1 MKNRIQSL
9 KELKT
14 KIIICV
20 SLMSVF
26 ILSFFF
32 AKPLENFLGLNFKFN
47 KNEVSAE
54 ALKNSNFEVTY
65 IDVGQG
71 NSCFVRFPDDKVM
84 LIDGGTEQYANKVV
98 DFLKSK
104 NVETI
109 DYLIATHADSDHI
122 GGLSKVVE
130 TFDIK
135 NFYRPFQIAGTGTSA
150 ATFVANPYEDLAG
163 VYEDLMIQ
171 TNNRS
176 KISRVTTP
184 DFNLFV
190 ELMYKETYIENSE
203 EVESLVTVFYDDLVI
218 AGEGYKVEFFA
229 PLKRDLSQSIEDNS
243 SRTKGEITVG
253 YGTTD
258 SNNNSAI
265 FLLSVFDYSFLFTG
279 DATWR
284 NKNTQN
290 KAGSFEETDF
300 LLSLS
305 KEDKQKLQNLDVVL
319 AGHHGSSYS
328 TSAELL
334 NLTAPRFVVI
344 SVGAGNNFGHP
355 SSEVI
360 FRAESTKRVEV
371 DYLLRTDKNGTITFG
386 KTDQTLCYAVEEN
399 QVLSELSI
407 SWIELSILIFVSLMM
422 CVIFIKPIRS
432 RKVNFIDTKI

>member
-20 SLMSVF
+20 SLMSVL

-32 AKPLENFLGLNFKFN
+32 AKPLEDFLGLNFKFN
-47 KNEVSAE
+47 KNEVLAE
-54 ALKNSNFEVTY
+54 ALFDSNFEVTH

-71 NSCFVRFPDDKVM
+71 NSCYVRFPDGKIM

-122 GGLSKVVE
+122 GGLAKVVE

-150 ATFVANPYEDLAG
+150 ATFVANPYEDLADI
-163 VYEDLMIQ
+163 YEELMIQ

-176 KISRVTTP
+176 KISRVTSP

-190 ELMYKETYIENSE
+190 ELMYKETYTENSE
-203 EVESLVTVFYDDLVI
+203 EFESNITVFYDDLVI
-218 AGEGYKVEFFA
+218 AGEGYSVEFFA
-229 PLKRDLSQSIEDNS
+229 PLSRDLNQKIEDNS
-243 SRTKGEITVG
+243 TRTKGEITVG

-265 FLLSVFDYSFLFTG
+265 FLLSIHSHSFLFTG

-334 NLTAPRFVVI
+334 NLTSPRFLVI

-371 DYLLRTDKNGTITFG
+371 DYLLRTDKNGNITFG
-386 KTDQTLCYAVEEN
+386 EENQKLCYAVEDN
-399 QVLSELSI
+399 QVLSNLSI
-407 SWIELSILIFVSLMM
+407 SWIELSMLLFVFVMT
-422 CVIFIKPIRS
+422 CVIFIKPINL
-432 RKVNFIDTKI
+432 RKG

>member
-1 MKNRIQSL
+1 MKNRIQNL

-20 SLMSVF
+20 SLMSVL

-32 AKPLENFLGLNFKFN
+32 AKPLENFLGLNFEFN

-98 DFLKSK
+98 NFLKSK
-104 NVETI
+104 NVVTI

-122 GGLSKVVE
+122 GGLLKVVE

-190 ELMYKETYIENSE
+190 ELMYNETYTENSE
-203 EVESLVTVFYDDLVI
+203 EENKSVREW
-218 AGEGYKVEFFA
+218 AG
-229 PLKRDLSQSIEDNS
+229 
-243 SRTKGEITVG
+243 
-253 YGTTD
+253 
-258 SNNNSAI
+258 
-265 FLLSVFDYSFLFTG
+265 
-279 DATWR
+279 W
-284 NKNTQN
+284 
-290 KAGSFEETDF
+290 
-300 LLSLS
+300 
-305 KEDKQKLQNLDVVL
+305 
-319 AGHHGSSYS
+319 
-328 TSAELL
+328 
-334 NLTAPRFVVI
+334 
-344 SVGAGNNFGHP
+344 
-355 SSEVI
+355 
-360 FRAESTKRVEV
+360 
-371 DYLLRTDKNGTITFG
+371 
-386 KTDQTLCYAVEEN
+386 
-399 QVLSELSI
+399 
-407 SWIELSILIFVSLMM
+407 LM
-422 CVIFIKPIRS
+422 K
-432 RKVNFIDTKI
+432 